1 MFKKRLILYILLI
14 TLCVTFV
21 FINKKTPT
29 LETPNKKYQILLAN
43 TEELRIKGL
52 SNKKELEKNK
62 IMLFVFEKEEI
73 VGIWMKEML
82 FNIDIVYVD
91 ENWKVVNYFD
101 DVSPNTYPNIF
112 YSSSPVKYVI
122 EMNNGE
128 RLASGIDKG
137 VKLYYK

>member
-14 TLCVTFV
+14 TLCATLIIV
-21 FINKKTPT
+21 NKKTPT

-62 IMLFVFEKEEI
+62 IMLFIFEKPET
-73 VGIWMKEML
+73 VGIWMKDML

-91 ENWKVVNYFD
+91 ENWNVINYFD
-101 DVSPNTYPNIF
+101 NVSPSTYPNIF
-112 YSSSPVKYVI
+112 YSSSSAKYVI
-122 EMNNGE
+122 EMNSGE
-128 RLASGIDKG
+128 RLESGIDKG

>member
-14 TLCVTFV
+14 TL
-21 FINKKTPT
+21 FITLIIVNKKTPT
-29 LETPNKKYQILLAN
+29 LKTPNKNYQILLAN

-62 IMLFVFEKEEI
+62 IILFIFEKPETI
-73 VGIWMKEML
+73 GIWMKDML

-91 ENWKVVNYFD
+91 ENWNVINYFD
-101 DVSPNTYPNIF
+101 NVSPSTYPNIF
-112 YSSSPVKYVI
+112 YSSSSAKYVI
-122 EMNNGE
+122 EMNSGE
-128 RLASGIDKG
+128 RLESGIDKG